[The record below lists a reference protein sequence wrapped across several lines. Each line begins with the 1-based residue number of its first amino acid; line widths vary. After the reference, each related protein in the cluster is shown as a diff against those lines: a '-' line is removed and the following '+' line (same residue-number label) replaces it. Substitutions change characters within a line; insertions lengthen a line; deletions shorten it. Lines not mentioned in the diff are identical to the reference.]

1 MRLGTYNG
9 EQRVRVFRS
18 QSPECDGAFMGINA
32 WRMLVHRWRWRWSL
46 LARPIESWINRA

>member
-1 MRLGTYNG
+1 MHLGTYNG